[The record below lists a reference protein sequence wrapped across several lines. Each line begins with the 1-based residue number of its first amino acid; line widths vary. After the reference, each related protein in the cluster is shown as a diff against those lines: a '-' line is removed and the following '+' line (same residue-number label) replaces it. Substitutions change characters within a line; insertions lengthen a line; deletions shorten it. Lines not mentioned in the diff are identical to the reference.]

1 MLDNPAISLAA
12 IGIIALVCQWLTWWI
27 KLPAILF
34 LLIAGI
40 TIGPV
45 LGWLNPDNLFG
56 ELLFPFISLAVA
68 VVLFEGSLTLRFSE
82 IKGLEHVVRRLVS
95 SGLLITWLLTTLATY
110 WLLNFSLELA
120 ILFGALTVVTGPT
133 VIVPM
138 LRSVRPTTHVANILR
153 WEGIV
158 IDPIGALLAVLVL
171 QFIIAGIDA
180 DAFGHTLLTFTGQVL
195 TGFSF
200 GAIAGYALGI
210 ALRHQWLPVYL
221 HNLATLSVVL
231 GVFTLANSIQHE
243 SGLLTVTIMGIWL
256 ANMKEVDTED
266 ILNFKESLSLL
277 FTSGLFII
285 LAARLNLDDFLVL
298 GWPALGV
305 LLAMQFIA
313 RPLKIIAATWNSSLR
328 WQERAILA
336 WIAPRGI
343 VAAAISALFA
353 IQLEQQGYA
362 QASLLVPLTFMVIIG
377 TVTFQSLTARPLA
390 LWLKVAEPEPSGF
403 LIVGANP
410 VARTL
415 AAALDKHGFHTL
427 LADSNWGNIRAALI
441 EGRQTFYGNVVSE
454 QADRQLDLIGIGRVL
469 TLSPHQEINCL
480 AAMRYRSEFN
490 DRNIYTLQVLTE
502 DGEKTL
508 SRPHC
513 GRIAFG
519 DDVSYSQLAEML
531 SQGAKI
537 HSTLL
542 TDKFDFDD
550 FYKRNYNRAVILFA
564 LTPRDHLRVFNPA
577 EEIKPSPGWTLIS
590 LILPEEDVSDSVDNA
605 TKITTDTSL
614 AE

>member
-1 MLDNPAISLAA
+1 MLDNPAISLAV
-12 IGIIALVCQWLTWWI
+12 IGIIALVCQWLAWWI

-45 LGWLNPDNLFG
+45 LGWLNPDILFG

-95 SGLLITWLLTTLATY
+95 SGLLITWAITTLATY
-110 WLLNFSLELA
+110 WLLDFSLSLA

-158 IDPIGALLAVLVL
+158 IDPIGALLAVLVF

-180 DAFGHTLLTFTGQVL
+180 DAFGQTLLTFTGQIL
-195 TGFSF
+195 TGILL
-200 GAIAGYALGI
+200 GATAGYALGM

-231 GVFTLANSIQHE
+231 GVFTLANAIQHE
-243 SGLLTVTIMGIWL
+243 SGLLTVTVMGIWL

-277 FTSGLFII
+277 FISGLFII
-285 LAARLNLDDFLVL
+285 LAARLNPDQFLIL

-313 RPLKIIAATWNSSLR
+313 RPLKIIVATWNSKLR

-362 QASLLVPLTFMVIIG
+362 QASLLVPLTFMIIIG
-377 TVTFQSLTARPLA
+377 TVAFQSLTARPLA
-390 LWLKVAEPEPSGF
+390 LWLKVAEPEPKGF

-410 VARTL
+410 VARTI

-441 EGRQTFYGNVVSE
+441 EGHETFYGNVVSE
-454 QADRQLDLIGIGRVL
+454 QADRQLDLVGIGRVL
-469 TLSPHQEINCL
+469 TLTPHQEINCL
-480 AAMRYRSEFN
+480 AAMRYRSEFS

-508 SRPHC
+508 SRPRC

-519 DDVSYSQLAEML
+519 EEVSYSQLAEML
-531 SQGAKI
+531 SLGAKI
-537 HSTLL
+537 HSTPL
-542 TDKFDFDD
+542 TDKFDFQD
-550 FYKRNYNRAVILFA
+550 FYKRHYTRAVLLFA
-564 LTPRDHLRVFNPA
+564 LTPRGHLRVFTPT
-577 EEIKPSPGWTLIS
+577 EEIEPLPGWTLIS
-590 LILPEEDVSDSVDNA
+590 LILPEAEDNESVGNEA
-605 TKITTDTSL
+605 GITTDANK

>member
-1 MLDNPAISLAA
+1 MLDNPAIALAG
-12 IGIIALVCQWLTWWI
+12 IGIFALICQWLAWWV

-34 LLIAGI
+34 LLITGI
-40 TIGPV
+40 VFGPM
-45 LGWLNPDNLFG
+45 LGWLNPDELFG
-56 ELLFPFISLAVA
+56 DLLFPFISLAVA

-95 SGLLITWLLTTLATY
+95 TGLLITWIVTSLATY
-110 WLLNFSLELA
+110 WLLDFQIELA

-138 LRSVRPTTHVANILR
+138 LRSVRPSRHVANILR

-158 IDPIGALLAVLVL
+158 IDPIGALLAVLVF

-180 DAFGHTLLTFTGQVL
+180 DAFGTTLLTFGGQIVTGL
-195 TGFSF
+195 SL
-200 GAIAGYALGI
+200 GAAGGYLLGI
-210 ALRHQWLPVYL
+210 TIQRQWLPVYL

-231 GVFTLANSIQHE
+231 GIFTLSNQIYHE

-256 ANMKEVDTED
+256 ANMKEVDTKE

-277 FTSGLFII
+277 FISGLFII
-285 LAARLNLDDFLVL
+285 LAARVNPEQFLIL
-298 GWPALGV
+298 GWAALGV

-313 RPLKIIAATWNSSLR
+313 RPLKILAATWKTSLP

-343 VAAAISALFA
+343 VAAAISALFS

-390 LWLKVAEPEPSGF
+390 IWLKVAEPEPRGF

-410 VARTL
+410 VARTV
-415 AAALDKHGFHTL
+415 AAALDNHGFHTL

-441 EGRQTFYGNVVSE
+441 EGRHTFYGNVVSE
-454 QADRQLDLIGIGRVL
+454 QADHQLDLIGIGRML
-469 TLSPHQEINCL
+469 ILSPHQEINCL
-480 AAMRYRSEFN
+480 AAMRYRSEFG
-490 DRNIYTLQVLTE
+490 DRNVYSLQVVIE
-502 DGEKTL
+502 DPEKRL
-508 SRPHC
+508 ARPPC

-519 DDVSYSQLAEML
+519 EDVSYSKLAEML
-531 SQGAKI
+531 RQGAKI
-537 HSTLL
+537 HSTRL
-542 TDKFDFDD
+542 TEEFDFDD
-550 FYKRNYNRAVILFA
+550 FYKRNYSRAVILFA
-564 LTPRDHLRVFNPA
+564 LTPRDDLRVYSPID
-577 EEIKPSPGWTLIS
+577 EIEPSPGWTLIS
-590 LILPEEDVSDSVDNA
+590 LMLPEEEVEE
-605 TKITTDTSL
+605 TTSQTT
-614 AE
+614 ETTNNKNNK

>member
-1 MLDNPAISLAA
+1 MLNNPAIALAA
-12 IGIIALVCQWLTWWI
+12 IGILALLCQWLAWWV

-40 TIGPV
+40 CIGPL
-45 LGWLNPDNLFG
+45 LGWLNPDSLFG
-56 ELLFPFISLAVA
+56 DLLFPFISLAVA

-95 SGLLITWLLTTLATY
+95 TGLLITWTVTTLATY
-110 WLLNFSLELA
+110 WLLDFSLPLA
-120 ILFGALTVVTGPT
+120 ILFGAVTVVTGPT

-138 LRSVRPTTHVANILR
+138 LRSVRPSTHVANILR

-158 IDPIGALLAVLVL
+158 IDPIGALLAVLVF

-180 DAFGHTLLTFTGQVL
+180 EAFGQTLLTFTGQIL
-195 TGFSF
+195 TGTVL
-200 GAIAGYALGI
+200 GATAGYALGM
-210 ALRHQWLPVYL
+210 ALRHQWLPAYL

-231 GVFTLANSIQHE
+231 GIFTLANTIQHE
-243 SGLLTVTIMGIWL
+243 SGLLTVTVMGIWL

-277 FTSGLFII
+277 FISGLFII
-285 LAARLNLDDFLVL
+285 LAARLNPEQFLSL

-305 LLAMQFIA
+305 FLAMQFIA
-313 RPLKIIAATWNSSLR
+313 RPLKIFVATWNSKLR

-343 VAAAISALFA
+343 VAAAIAALFA
-353 IQLEQQGYA
+353 IQLEQQGYT
-362 QASLLVPLTFMVIIG
+362 QALLLVPLTFMVILG
-377 TVTFQSLTARPLA
+377 TVAFQSLTARPLA
-390 LWLKVAEPEPSGF
+390 LWLKVAEPEPKGF

-410 VARTL
+410 VARTI

-441 EGRQTFYGNVVSE
+441 EGRETFYGNVVSE
-454 QADRQLDLIGIGRVL
+454 QADRQLDLIGIGRLL
-469 TLSPHQEINCL
+469 TLTPHNEINCL

-490 DRNIYTLQVLTE
+490 DQNIYTLQVTAE
-502 DGEKTL
+502 DDTKTL

-513 GRIAFG
+513 GRVAFG
-519 DDVSYSQLAEML
+519 EDVSYSKLAEML

-537 HSTLL
+537 HSTPL
-542 TDKFDFDD
+542 TDKFDFQD
-550 FYKRNYNRAVILFA
+550 FYKRHYSRAVILFA
-564 LTPRDHLRVFNPA
+564 LTPRGHLRVFTPA
-577 EEIKPSPGWTLIS
+577 EEIEPSSNWTLIS
-590 LILPEEDVSDSVDNA
+590 LILPEDEDKDAVRNNIG
-605 TKITTDTSL
+605 ITTDTNQ